1 MSKRP
6 DLFFFAY
13 GRVGFKKAT
22 SPISLA
28 DVKVSPRTLLEQQL
42 AYLLEPQVLRNGAL
56 KA

>member
-1 MSKRP
+1 MSKGP

-28 DVKVSPRTLLEQQL
+28 DVKEVSPRTLLEQQL
-42 AYLLEPQVLRNGAL
+42 AYLLEPQVLRMEL
-56 KA
+56 